1 MYTGWRKDG
10 EKTYYYD
17 EEGHLAQGAQKIGPY
32 WYYFSG
38 NGNMYIGWRK
48 DGSKTYYYDE
58 EGHLAQKA
66 TKIDGK
72 WYYFSSN
79 GELQ

>member
-1 MYTGWRKDG
+1 
-10 EKTYYYD
+10 
-17 EEGHLAQGAQKIGPY
+17 
-32 WYYFSG
+32 
-38 NGNMYIGWRK
+38 MYIGWRK